1 VALLCYDEMVD
12 SAKPGDRITI
22 TGIYKATALRVNP
35 RLKALKV
42 RARAPARRFT
52 GTPRRPHALARPH
65 RCGDPSGGPPRLS
78 QLQRG
83 PLCGWRGECGRRLGF
98 VAGWTTLN
106 ALSHARQAVYKTH
119 LDIVHVQRVGL
130 ADR

>member
-42 RARAPARRFT
+42 RARAPQRAASKARRA
-52 GTPRRPHALARPH
+52 GRMRPHVRTAAAIR
-65 RCGDPSGGPPRLS
+65 RTGRRDFSGAH
-78 QLQRG
+78 
-83 PLCGWRGECGRRLGF
+83 CVNGWRCKLTQWLEFANG
-98 VAGWTTLN
+98 
-106 ALSHARQAVYKTH
+106 
-119 LDIVHVQRVGL
+119 
-130 ADR
+130 